1 MFLSERLE
9 ISTLNS
15 SKDTTLKE
23 NAIDI
28 MKTTIASFSA
38 MEDLLVNYLME
49 LLLMISVFS
58 DCWDCS
64 SSMSDSNLLFP
75 LKTPPPRIID
85 CNCGKSM

>member
-28 MKTTIASFSA
+28 MKTTIASFSFFSKGRSTCQLPYGTTSH
-38 MEDLLVNYLME
+38 DQCVLGLLGLFVINERFKSSFSFENASTKNYRLQ
-49 LLLMISVFS
+49 L
-58 DCWDCS
+58 W
-64 SSMSDSNLLFP
+64 
-75 LKTPPPRIID
+75 
-85 CNCGKSM
+85 